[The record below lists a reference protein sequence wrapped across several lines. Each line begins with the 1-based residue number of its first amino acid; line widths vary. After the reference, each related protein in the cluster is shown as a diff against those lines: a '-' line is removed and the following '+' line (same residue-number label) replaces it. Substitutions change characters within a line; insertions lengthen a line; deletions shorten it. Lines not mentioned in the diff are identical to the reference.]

1 MDSDEMNAL
10 ATDFGVTRTRGVWD
24 PERRRRVRAKLD
36 AATFHL
42 FGIARDDVDYIMETF
57 PIVKR
62 KDVAAYGSYR
72 TKDLI
77 LEVYDAMQ
85 AAIETGGAYRSPFEW
100 EQP

>member
-1 MDSDEMNAL
+1 MQPCA
-10 ATDFGVTRTRGVWD
+10 FD
-24 PERRRRVRAKLD
+24 PVGRSMIRAEID
-36 AATFHL
+36 AAVFHL
-42 FGIARDDVDYIMETF
+42 FGVGRAEVDHIMETF

-62 KDVAAYGSYR
+62 KDEAAFGSYR

-85 AAIETGGAYRSPFEW
+85 ASMDSGQPYLSAFEL